1 LVSRAGARKV
11 PDFFVWVSA
20 TAKAIVFLRPV
31 FFVAGQVVCSLICD
45 PVFDL
50 RAYTVPVPVA
60 QAQLQ
65 FSSCRLA
72 PRLRAIGQFF
82 ALVFWFIA
90 GAHVCSSCC
99 FPPLK
104 FLFIFSQRVGQVL
117 RPDFVFC

>member
-60 QAQLQ
+60 QG
-65 FSSCRLA
+65 SA
-72 PRLRAIGQFF
+72 PIFFLPPRA
-82 ALVFWFIA
+82 
-90 GAHVCSSCC
+90 
-99 FPPLK
+99 
-104 FLFIFSQRVGQVL
+104 
-117 RPDFVFC
+117 